1 VKTFVLL
8 CSEEDPISPRGVK
21 ITSPKTP
28 PPGGRGL
35 KRELVK
41 SPSLLGEGDLGGE
54 ADDHPG
60 EGREGGKIKKKKI
73 KQLSMSLSWK
83 QSVKDFETYLRLE
96 KSLSENS
103 IAAYTDDVLKLERY
117 FSEKGRYKNPAV
129 VTYDDLKDFLAWFA
143 SDNQNA
149 RTQSRTI
156 SGIRAFFRFLLIEGE
171 IEENP
176 ASLIESPKIGLKL
189 PEVLS
194 EEEIDS
200 LIGVIDLSKPEG
212 HRNKAIIE
220 TLYGCGLRVS
230 ELVGLR
236 LTDIHAA
243 EGFITVTGKGNKQ
256 RLVPISNTALKE
268 IKNYKFYRNKLPVIH
283 DQNIV
288 FLNRR
293 GRGLTR
299 AMIFTIIKD
308 LGAKAGIRKKI
319 SPHTFRHSFAT
330 HLVQG
335 GADLRAVQEM
345 LGHESI
351 LTTEIYTHIDRTFLR
366 DTLIMFHPRA

>member
-1 VKTFVLL
+1 MCFFVVMNT
-8 CSEEDPISPRGVK
+8 G
-21 ITSPKTP
+21 
-28 PPGGRGL
+28 
-35 KRELVK
+35 
-41 SPSLLGEGDLGGE
+41 
-54 ADDHPG
+54 
-60 EGREGGKIKKKKI
+60 
-73 KQLSMSLSWK
+73 LSWK
-83 QSVKDFETYLRLE
+83 QAIKDFGVYLRLE

-103 IAAYTDDVLKLERY
+103 IEAYTDDVLKLER
-117 FSEKGRYKNPAV
+117 FFIKKCIDKSPV
-129 VTYDDLKDFLAWFA
+129 SVTYGDLKDFLVWFG
-143 SDNQNA
+143 DNNQNA

-156 SGIRAFFRFLLIEGE
+156 SGIRAFLKFLLMEGE
-171 IEENP
+171 IDENP

-194 EEEIDS
+194 VIEIDRM
-200 LIGVIDLSKPEG
+200 IGAIDLSKPEG

-230 ELVGLR
+230 ELVNLR
-236 LTDIHAA
+236 LTDIHYG
-243 EGFITVTGKGNKQ
+243 EGFVIVTGKGNKQ
-256 RLVPISNTALKE
+256 RLVPIGSRALKE
-268 IKNYKFYRNKLPVIH
+268 IDIYKEERNKLKVIY

-308 LGAKAGIRKKI
+308 LAARAGIRKKI

-330 HLVQG
+330 HLIEG

-351 LTTEIYTHIDRTFLR
+351 LTTEIYTHIDRSFLR